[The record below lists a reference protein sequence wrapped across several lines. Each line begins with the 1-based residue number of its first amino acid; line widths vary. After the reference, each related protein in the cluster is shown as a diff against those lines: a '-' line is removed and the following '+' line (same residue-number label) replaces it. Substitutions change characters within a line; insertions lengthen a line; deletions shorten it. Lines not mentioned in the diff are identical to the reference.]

1 MASGDFIK
9 WSNFSHSAAR
19 DTYAVGGKGW
29 NGTGY
34 MYISAPA
41 FEVRLHVVG
50 AFASTAEL
58 LCRFDYYNWSNNSW
72 VTGTSITA
80 SARGAN
86 ATDNKY
92 YYHNWNGSN
101 TDNDSRQY
109 IHFWR
114 VYVHTVNSGGQRHIE
129 ADFTVGGVGCMSET
143 QYNSICM
150 NPSTGIGRY
159 IVSAGRLSG
168 DWIHWTD
175 QNPNDSQAL
184 ELFNWSANSG
194 TMISDSL
201 ANKVIP
207 LSWV

>member
-19 DTYAVGGKGW
+19 DTYQVGGKAW

-41 FEVRLHVVG
+41 FQVRLHTAG
-50 AFASTAEL
+50 ALFSTAQL
-58 LCRFDYYNWSNNSW
+58 LCRFDYYNWVTNSW
-72 VTGTSITA
+72 VTGTEVRSSA
-80 SARGAN
+80 SGAN
-86 ATDNKY
+86 SSDDKY

-101 TDNDSRQY
+101 SDNDSRQY
-109 IHFWR
+109 VHYWR
-114 VYVHTVNSGGQRHIE
+114 VYVHTENTGNNRYVECH
-129 ADFTVGGVGCMSET
+129 FTVGGVGCMSET

-184 ELFNWSANSG
+184 DYFKWSNNSG

-201 ANKVIP
+201 ANKIIP

>member
-1 MASGDFIK
+1 MATGDDIK
-9 WSNFSHSAAR
+9 WSNFSHSVAR

-50 AFASTAEL
+50 ALFSTAEL
-58 LCRFDYYNWSNNSW
+58 LCRFYYYNWSNGTW
-72 VTGTSITA
+72 TEGTSVTA
-80 SARGAN
+80 SATGVN

-101 TDNDSRQY
+101 TDSGGIN
-109 IHFWR
+109 HHLWR

-129 ADFTVGGVGCMSET
+129 ADFTVGGTGCMSET
-143 QYNSICM
+143 QYNNICK
-150 NPSTGIGRY
+150 SKLL
-159 IVSAGRLSG
+159 VSGGRLSS
-168 DWIHWTD
+168 DWIHWS
-175 QNPNDSQAL
+175 DSQADTSAISM
-184 ELFNWSANSG
+184 FSWSANSG
-194 TMISDSL
+194 TQITDGL

-207 LSWV
+207 KSWV